1 MLDPLIGQGAGPVGP
16 LGPKPGGVGGMPADG
31 VGSFKSLLENSIQR
45 VNEMQQASEQAKI
58 DLVTGGTENIGEAM
72 AAVKKAEIAFKEL
85 VEIRNKLL
93 DAYQEVM
100 RMQI

>member
-1 MLDPLIGQGAGPVGP
+1 MVDPIIGKGLEGIAPAAPKTGGAQPQ
-16 LGPKPGGVGGMPADG
+16 DG
-31 VGSFKSLLENSIQR
+31 VSSFKDLLENSIQR

-58 DLVTGGTENIGEAM
+58 DLVSGGTENIGEAM
-72 AAVKKAEIAFKEL
+72 ASVKKAELAFQEL
-85 VEIRNKLL
+85 VEIRNKLV